1 MTKVMAVDDDAF
13 ARMLCAK
20 MLYEIGY
27 EVIEASNGP
36 GGIEKYEATRS
47 DAVLLYITMPDMD
60 GIETMGKLL
69 EMDSAAKLII
79 VTDVEQRKEVVKA
92 LRCPQRLGTALNGI
106 IDGRTC

>member
-1 MTKVMAVDDDAF
+1 MTVDDDAF
-13 ARMLCAK
+13 ARMLCAR

-27 EVIEASNGP
+27 KVIEASNSP

-47 DAVLLYITMPDMD
+47 DAVLLDITMPDMG

-69 EMDSAAKLII
+69 EVDSTAKVIM
-79 VTDVEQRKEVVKA
+79 VTDVEQREEVVKA